1 MEKRLTFL
9 LFALLTVLMSMVGTK
24 AFAYDAIID
33 DIYYNF
39 SGSTASVTYYSSGN
53 SYQDN
58 QNAYAY
64 TGSVVIPETVD
75 YNGKTYSVTSI
86 GDDAF
91 FNCSGLTSVT
101 IPNSVK
107 NIGDYAFFN
116 CSSLTSVTIP
126 NSVTSIGWAAFRYCS
141 GLTSITI
148 PNSVTS
154 IGGSAFSGCSG
165 LTAVT
170 IPNSVTS
177 IGDGAFDG
185 CSGLASVTI
194 PNSVTSIEGSAFNG
208 TGWYNSQP
216 DGLIYI
222 DHVLLGYKGNYPT
235 GDLVIADGTRV
246 IAGGAFYHC
255 SGLTSVT
262 IPNSVT
268 SIGHS
273 AFGGCS
279 GLTSVTIP
287 NSVTSIGGWAFSGC
301 SGLTS
306 VTIGN
311 SVTSIGGWAFRGCT
325 SLTSV
330 TIPNSVT
337 SIGEDAFYGCS
348 GLTSVTIGNSVTSIG
363 DWAFYGC
370 SGLSSVTIGN
380 SVTSIGGGAFWDC
393 SGLTSI
399 TIPNSVTSIGNK
411 AFSYCSDLTSVTIP
425 NSVTSIGQ
433 NAFLNCTSLMTI
445 KSYIKEPF
453 NISRFEEE
461 VYRNG
466 TLYVPAG
473 TKDLY
478 IRFDGWREFL
488 KIEEMDDTPPAPNG
502 MCATPTIIIRGDKIK
517 FDCATPDAEFKSYLT
532 MSEEFTGSEVDLGNK
547 DFQLTITVYATAPD
561 YDRSLP
567 ATATFTLSAG
577 DVNGDGAVNVGD
589 IMAIINIMAGQ

>member
-311 SVTSIGGWAFRGCT
+311 SVTSIG
-325 SLTSV
+325 
-330 TIPNSVT
+330 
-337 SIGEDAFYGCS
+337 
-348 GLTSVTIGNSVTSIG
+348 